1 MKKSQRVS
9 ALLFCLFAILMLWSG
24 SVLALEDCH
33 SDQIKVYD
41 GWEEEKLYLEPDLF
55 TDTQHLEWGTKVCQL
70 DRKKRWL
77 TTWFRVQ
84 TEDNRIG
91 WLDEVELFDESDF
104 LSRVVNRH
112 GEQLDAL
119 ERLLT
124 RIVELESKL
133 SQYDP
138 DALDSNRSVRNAVI
152 AQLDIATTL
161 TVPTNAFS
169 MPTTEEE
176 AKIPVM
182 ELDSVGPSQDTTTYY
197 IRAGDTL
204 LKVAAAHDI
213 ELVELLELNPQIT
226 NPNNLSIGTALQVP
240 AAEEEMEEG
249 SSVAQC
255 PTPYTVAEGD
265 TLFTIADAHGV
276 NAGILALVNNMTVTD
291 ELEPGHLLC
300 IPAVPAELEAVNT
313 PTPTSSPNTTAVA
326 EKQQFGSGAHQ
337 VPEAIKPGLY
347 YSEDPPFICYWARL
361 SGFSGELN
369 DIISNGVVSHP
380 DLVQIKISDK
390 GFESNGC
397 GTWTEVPAD
406 EKLPVERNPWHDG
419 AYRVG
424 LEIEPGTYRSLT
436 TGLEGCYWERL
447 SNFTGEIDAVIT
459 NGFSESP
466 TIVRIESSDIGFRS
480 NGCGGWEQIE

>member
-1 MKKSQRVS
+1 M
-9 ALLFCLFAILMLWSG
+9 
-24 SVLALEDCH
+24 EDCH
-33 SDQIKVYD
+33 SDQLKIYD
-41 GWEEEKLYLEPDLF
+41 GWDEEKLYLEPDLF

-77 TTWFRVQ
+77 TTWFQVQ

-91 WLDEVELFDESDF
+91 WLDEAELFDESEF
-104 LSRVVNRH
+104 TARVLNRH
-112 GEQLDAL
+112 GDQLDAL

-124 RIVELESKL
+124 RLVELESKL

-138 DALDSNRSVRNAVI
+138 GALDSHRSVRNAVI
-152 AQLDIATTL
+152 AQLDINTTL
-161 TVPTNAFS
+161 TASTNAVS
-169 MPTTEEE
+169 MPPEEE
-176 AKIPVM
+176 TKVFVM
-182 ELDSVGPSQDTTTYY
+182 ESGSVDPSQDTTTYY
-197 IRAGDTL
+197 IKTGDTL
-204 LKVAAAHDI
+204 LKVAAAYDMTLAAL
-213 ELVELLELNPQIT
+213 LVLNPQIT

-240 AAEEEMEEG
+240 VAEEEMEAG
-249 SSVAQC
+249 SAEAQC
-255 PTPYTVAEGD
+255 PRPYTVSASD
-265 TLFTIADAHGV
+265 TWSTIAAAHGV
-276 NAGILALVNNMTVTD
+276 NAGIVALVNNMTVTD
-291 ELEPGHLLC
+291 ELKPGYVLC
-300 IPAVPAELEAVNT
+300 IPAVPAEPKAVNT
-313 PTPTSSPNTTAVA
+313 PTPTSPPIPTAVE
-326 EKQQFGSGAHQ
+326 EKQQFGSGTHQ

-369 DIISNGVVSHP
+369 DIISNGLVSHP
-380 DLVQIKISDK
+380 DLVQIKDSDK

-406 EKLPVERNPWHDG
+406 EKLPVERNPWRDG

-447 SNFTGEIDAVIT
+447 SNFTGEFDAVIT
-459 NGFSESP
+459 NGFSESQ